1 MKCTLRGGK
10 EMAERKVSRFE
21 SNMESFG
28 AWIEKYV
35 APPLVKFGNQRH
47 MAAIRTAYI
56 RIIPF
61 IIVGSVPLILTNL
74 PIPSLAI
81 YSRLM
86 RIS

>member
-1 MKCTLRGGK
+1 
-10 EMAERKVSRFE
+10 MAERKVSRFE

-56 RIIPF
+56 RIIPIYNRGF
-61 IIVGSVPLILTNL
+61 GASDSHEPADSLTG
-74 PIPSLAI
+74 
-81 YSRLM
+81 
-86 RIS
+86 

>member
-1 MKCTLRGGK
+1 
-10 EMAERKVSRFE
+10 MAERKVSKFE
-21 SNMESFG
+21 TRMEQFG

-74 PIPSLAI
+74 PIPGLANLLSLI
-81 YSRLM
+81 H
-86 RIS
+86 ISEPTRPY